1 MYKMFNIIIIIII
14 VNFIFALTRVSGEQ
28 GEL

>member
-1 MYKMFNIIIIIII
+1 MYKMFNIIIIII